1 MTTSCLLKNSRWLGQ
16 SRGAQPNS
24 QQRLVAAMPR
34 SSIHRGIASR
44 QSISRMANRERPA
57 LPQPPKPR
65 RLFLTLVVSCLAL
78 PGCAKSSGYE
88 RYVPAPAL
96 AAEALNQVLAAWQS
110 GDASQSLASCSSPI
124 TIHVVDTTR
133 QPGQRL
139 ADYEVL
145 GEISGE
151 GPRTFAVRLK
161 FENPSLEEK
170 ALYYLVGIDPL
181 WVFRQEDYDAVAHW
195 DVCARQDQPAT
206 PTRQHP

>member
-1 MTTSCLLKNSRWLGQ
+1 LLL
-16 SRGAQPNS
+16 AIVVAS
-24 QQRLVAAMPR
+24 Q
-34 SSIHRGIASR
+34 
-44 QSISRMANRERPA
+44 
-57 LPQPPKPR
+57 
-65 RLFLTLVVSCLAL
+65 FLL
-78 PGCAKSSGYE
+78 GCAKSSGYD

-96 AAEALNQVLAAWQS
+96 AAEALEQVLAAWQS
-110 GDASQSLASCSSPI
+110 GDASQSLACCSSPI
-124 TIHVVDTTR
+124 AIQVVDTTR

-170 ALYYLVGIDPL
+170 ALYYLVGINPL

-195 DVCARQDQPAT
+195 DVCARQDRPAM
-206 PTRQHP
+206 PTRQQP